1 MVDTSPGPEAG
12 AARPL
17 ADRLDG
23 KKVLVTGVT
32 GFLGQAVVERLL
44 HDVPGSRLVV
54 LIRPQHG
61 VSGRSRLEQ
70 VMRRPLFDR
79 LREREGGEDGIAR
92 LLDARVDVVEGD
104 FTAEAPAFPADL
116 EVVVHCAAT
125 VSFDPPIDEGFRT
138 NLLGTERFYR
148 SVAASGARPHLVH
161 VSTAYVA
168 GTQKGVIFERTLDHR
183 VDWRAEADYALQAR
197 RDVEAASRRPEQLDG
212 FLEDARKEHSRAGP
226 QTVAADAEQRRKDWV
241 TKRLVQYG
249 RARAQTL
256 GWPDNYTF
264 TKAMGERATEE
275 LAAEH
280 GMPLSIVRP
289 SIIESAYTHPFPG
302 WIEGFKMAEPII
314 LAYGQG
320 QITEFPGIPE
330 GIVDIIPVDLVVNTI
345 LAVAAHPPEPEEPAY
360 YHASSG
366 DRNPLMYYELYE
378 WVREY
383 FEAHPLPERGRG
395 YVKPPTWTFPGNLKV
410 ERMLRTGERLVD
422 LADESVREVT
432 GTSHRLPSGPLHD
445 AAEVARAGV
454 PTVMLFVQSLHGISH
469 NKIEDTKEE
478 HIEMSVV
485 ALDRLAEQTM
495 GWLRTRA

>member
-44 HDVPGSRLVV
+44 HDVPGSRLVA

-116 EVVVHCAAT
+116 DVVVHCAAT

-183 VDWRAEADYALQAR
+183 VDWRAEADYAMQAR
-197 RDVEAASRRPEQLDG
+197 RDV
-212 FLEDARKEHSRAGP
+212 
-226 QTVAADAEQRRKDWV
+226 
-241 TKRLVQYG
+241 
-249 RARAQTL
+249 
-256 GWPDNYTF
+256 
-264 TKAMGERATEE
+264 
-275 LAAEH
+275 
-280 GMPLSIVRP
+280 
-289 SIIESAYTHPFPG
+289 
-302 WIEGFKMAEPII
+302 
-314 LAYGQG
+314 
-320 QITEFPGIPE
+320 
-330 GIVDIIPVDLVVNTI
+330 
-345 LAVAAHPPEPEEPAY
+345 
-360 YHASSG
+360 
-366 DRNPLMYYELYE
+366 
-378 WVREY
+378 
-383 FEAHPLPERGRG
+383 
-395 YVKPPTWTFPGNLKV
+395 
-410 ERMLRTGERLVD
+410 
-422 LADESVREVT
+422 
-432 GTSHRLPSGPLHD
+432 
-445 AAEVARAGV
+445 
-454 PTVMLFVQSLHGISH
+454 
-469 NKIEDTKEE
+469 
-478 HIEMSVV
+478 
-485 ALDRLAEQTM
+485 
-495 GWLRTRA
+495 